1 MKHLFILSKVS
12 KKAIFVTFCFLLLP
26 SSMLSAKAT
35 WQDKQPQRNNLSE
48 SKVTLLAQANN
59 IPEADSTDTGKT
71 RIKQTASNEL
81 DVTNSKG
88 STQQFKLEF
97 NRSPIVGNRLRL
109 RGRYSESRLGFTRP
123 RGWNVGKALVNL
135 RFQHSPALYANR
147 SSLTVLVNDTSIGSI
162 PLNKKQSQVG
172 TTTLAINPKLLQD
185 YNEIKVVAQQNDS
198 EGCSDPNSPNLWT
211 EILPDS
217 AVVFNYQRQEVPLS
231 FSRYPYPIFDN
242 LGLETN
248 EVVYLQPTQATQTWL
263 TSAARFQ
270 ASLGR
275 MADFRPMETRAV
287 ADLADVKPSEK
298 VVIIGTP
305 AEQPAIA
312 AFKKELPLTLNG
324 NQILD
329 ANQRPVPEDTG
340 VLILSKTK
348 PQSGAP
354 VLIITGNS
362 PRGVANAS
370 RYLTQLGSRKLGTGQ
385 VVLVPKVNEVPTPAP
400 RQWSRYLPEVNNFA
414 LSDIKTQADGK
425 PFNDVTVRGGGAP
438 AIEIDFRALPDDR
451 FLRGSSMN
459 LVYSYGPQINP
470 RTSAVE
476 VLIDDTFIGGARL
489 DSEAGEN
496 RKNLK
501 VDLPANLIKP
511 DSKLKVYFRMNPR
524 EPFDKQNCVTPP
536 DQQLSGTLHADT
548 SFDLKRE
555 TSVQLPDLDKLR
567 FGFPFA
573 APQDLSKTSIVL
585 SQNPSST
592 DIVTMLEFSERLGRL
607 SQRNSNDGDS
617 VKLNVYTPESLP
629 QASRDGDNLV
639 VIGTREKLPFANEIF
654 KAAGLN
660 LGGAFLRANAD
671 TAVQTPQDGQGM
683 IKQILSP
690 WNGER
695 VVLALTAQTENGLDK
710 VRQVLNADPWFFQL
724 KEDTVLIS
732 SDKKDPKGYD
742 PDAFQLAFFQSSP
755 RSNRV
760 ENTTPLSKASRMIQD
775 NWLLLPAGIVGVSLL
790 LYGIVQLYL
799 KRAATDRR

>member
-1 MKHLFILSKVS
+1 MKHLFILSKIS

-35 WQDKQPQRNNLSE
+35 WQDKQSQHNHLSE

-59 IPEADSTDTGKT
+59 IPEAESTDTAKT
-71 RIKQTASNEL
+71 RIKETASDGLN
-81 DVTNSKG
+81 VTNSKNQ
-88 STQQFKLEF
+88 QQFKLEF

-123 RGWNVGKALVNL
+123 RGWNVGKAQVFL

-172 TTTLAINPKLLQD
+172 TTALAINPRLLQD

-217 AVVFNYQRQEVPLS
+217 AVVFNYQRQEIPLS
-231 FSRYPYPIFDN
+231 FSRYPYPVFDN

-248 EVVYLQPTQATQTWL
+248 QLVYLQPTQATQTWL

-287 ADLADVKPSEK
+287 ADLADVKSSEK
-298 VVIIGTP
+298 AVIIGTP
-305 AEQPAIA
+305 AEQPALA
-312 AFKKELPLTLNG
+312 ALKKELPLTLNG

-340 VLILSKTK
+340 VLMLTKTK
-348 PQSGAP
+348 PLGGAP

-362 PRGVANAS
+362 PRGVANAA
-370 RYLTQLGSRKLGTGQ
+370 RFLTQLGSRKLSTGQ
-385 VVLVPKVNEVPTPAP
+385 VVLVPKVNEVSTPAP
-400 RQWSRYLPEVNNFA
+400 RQWSRYLPEVNNFT

-524 EPFDKQNCVTPP
+524 EPFDKQNCITPP

-573 APQDLSKTSIVL
+573 APQDLSKTAIVL
-585 SQNPSST
+585 SQNPSTT

-607 SQRNSNDGDS
+607 SQRNANDGDS

-660 LGGAFLRANAD
+660 LGSAFLRANAD

>member
-1 MKHLFILSKVS
+1 MKHLFILSKFS

-35 WQDKQPQRNNLSE
+35 WQDKQPQQNNLSE

-71 RIKQTASNEL
+71 RIKQAASDDL
-81 DVTNSKG
+81 DVANSKNQ
-88 STQQFKLEF
+88 QQFKLEF

-123 RGWNVGKALVNL
+123 RGWNVGKAQVNL

-172 TTTLAINPKLLQD
+172 TTSLAINPKLLQD

-217 AVVFNYQRQEVPLS
+217 AVVFNYQRQEIPLS

-329 ANQRPVPEDTG
+329 SNQRPVPEDTG

-385 VVLVPKVNEVPTPAP
+385 VVLVPKVNEVSTPP
-400 RQWSRYLPEVNNFA
+400 SRQWSRYLPEVNNFA

-511 DSKLKVYFRMNPR
+511 DSKLKVYFRMNAR

-607 SQRNSNDGDS
+607 SQRNTNDGDS

-639 VIGTREKLPFANEIF
+639 VIGTREKLPFANEVF

>member
-1 MKHLFILSKVS
+1 MKHLFILSKFS

-35 WQDKQPQRNNLSE
+35 WQEKQPQQNNLSE

-59 IPEADSTDTGKT
+59 IPESDSTDTAKT
-71 RIKQTASNEL
+71 RIKQTASDDL
-81 DVTNSKG
+81 DVANSKNQ
-88 STQQFKLEF
+88 QQFKLEF

-123 RGWNVGKALVNL
+123 RGWNVGKAQVNL

-172 TTTLAINPKLLQD
+172 TTSLAINPKLLQD

-217 AVVFNYQRQEVPLS
+217 AVVFNYQRQEIPLS

-329 ANQRPVPEDTG
+329 QNQRPIPEDTG

-385 VVLVPKVNEVPTPAP
+385 VVLVPKVNEVPTLAP

-425 PFNDVTVRGGGAP
+425 QFNDVTVRGGGAP

-607 SQRNSNDGDS
+607 SQRNTNDGDS

-639 VIGTREKLPFANEIF
+639 VIGTREKLPFANEVF
-654 KAAGLN
+654 KAGGLN